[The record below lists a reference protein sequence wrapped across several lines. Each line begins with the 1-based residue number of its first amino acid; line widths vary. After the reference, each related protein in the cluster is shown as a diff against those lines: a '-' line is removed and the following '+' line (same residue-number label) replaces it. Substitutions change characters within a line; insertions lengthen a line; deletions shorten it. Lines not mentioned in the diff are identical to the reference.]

1 MDRGQVFRIL
11 EIVNGIPNGAPR
23 DKDSNPWS
31 IIQKEFPCTFV
42 DKLELSKEKILKT
55 FLKIP
60 ITIDMNS
67 NIFENNEDLIMMVNQ
82 MLKK

>member
-1 MDRGQVFRIL
+1 MDKSQIARML

-31 IIQKEFPCTFV
+31 IIQKEFPCTFYH
-42 DKLELSKEKILKT
+42 KLELSKEKILKT

-60 ITIDMNS
+60 ITIEMHS
-67 NIFENNEDLIMMVNQ
+67 NIFENN
-82 MLKK
+82 

>member
-1 MDRGQVFRIL
+1 ML

-31 IIQKEFPCTFV
+31 IIQKEFPCTSV

-67 NIFENNEDLIMMVNQ
+67 NIFENNEDLIMMGNQ

>member
-1 MDRGQVFRIL
+1 MDRGQIVRML

-42 DKLELSKEKILKT
+42 VKNRT
-55 FLKIP
+55 FEGK
-60 ITIDMNS
+60 NS
-67 NIFENNEDLIMMVNQ
+67 QNLP
-82 MLKK
+82 